1 MYTYFMVQT
10 PKASKT
16 PQRAKTTKHRIIAI
30 VPDMVDFL
38 CWLVGDVTVR
48 AFEAPTIG
56 VYPNVPRETQSNL

>member
-1 MYTYFMVQT
+1 MVYT

-16 PQRAKTTKHRIIAI
+16 PQRAKTIKQRIIAT
-30 VPDMVDFL
+30 VSDMVDFL

-56 VYPNVPRETQSNL
+56 VYPSVSRETQSNL